1 MKRVTARRKALAIAS
16 ILGLVAIGG
25 ASAFGNPN
33 GDMPMIISI
42 REIMGS
48 CVVAF
53 LIGLVFGF
61 YELVTPRISIRS
73 MLCPESER
81 LTIGLRILHTGS
93 YEAGS
98 EAWLKIRLAQT

>member
-25 ASAFGNPN
+25 ASALGNPN

-42 REIMGS
+42 REILGS

-61 YELVTPRISIRS
+61 LPARKAAHLDPVDALSRE
-73 MLCPESER
+73 
-81 LTIGLRILHTGS
+81 
-93 YEAGS
+93 
-98 EAWLKIRLAQT
+98 

>member
-1 MKRVTARRKALAIAS
+1 
-16 ILGLVAIGG
+16 
-25 ASAFGNPN
+25 
-33 GDMPMIISI
+33 
-42 REIMGS
+42 
-48 CVVAF
+48 
-53 LIGLVFGF
+53 
-61 YELVTPRISIRS
+61 